1 MAKDGSVAPRER
13 INIKYRPATGDA
25 SEEKEL
31 PLKLLMLGDY
41 TLRNDETPLEER
53 KPVQVDKDNFNDVMR
68 AMDLKLDV
76 MVKNTLAEGDDEE
89 MTASLKFDSLKDF
102 GPEAIAA
109 QVPEL
114 QQMLALREALTAL
127 KGPLGNMQGF
137 RKKLQSLLTDE
148 DSRNK
153 LLKELSKGDGNDA
166 PAAPAD
172 TPPTNDAPTG
182 DGDN

>member
-25 SEEKEL
+25 TEEKEL
-31 PLKLLMLGDY
+31 PLKMLMLGDY

-68 AMDLKLDV
+68 AMNLKLDV
-76 MVKNTLAEGDDEE
+76 GVKNTMTGKDDDELA
-89 MTASLKFDSLKDF
+89 ASLKFEGLKDF
-102 GPEAIAA
+102 GPESIAK

-114 QQMLALREALTAL
+114 QQLLALREALVAL

-137 RKKLQSLLTDE
+137 RKKIQSILTDE
-148 DSRNK
+148 DARKK
-153 LLKELSKGDGNDA
+153 LLDEIGKRTGDAGDAGDTGGDGTEN
-166 PAAPAD
+166 
-172 TPPTNDAPTG
+172 
-182 DGDN
+182 